1 VLPWREISTHQARYA
16 AILALS
22 GVFLF
27 TIRGN
32 RDYWGYGMQS
42 LIGRRQML
50 AATGAAVMLGGLEG
64 CASFGDKRAASAPQ
78 LQLLPVR
85 ASTDRI
91 TRITVCTRPFRAQG
105 PRLDTEQI
113 GSKFVV
119 HNYGH
124 GGSGWSLSWGSS
136 GVAVRKAMAS
146 GERDIAVIGCG
157 ALGLTSALLL
167 QRAGAR
173 VTIYAKDLPPNV
185 RSSLASGLWTPD
197 SRICLEE
204 NATPAF
210 KQLWEQMT
218 RSSFQ
223 TYQNFLGLS
232 GTPVEFIDQ
241 YFVSDEPAA
250 VRRRG
255 VTDGR
260 PRFADLQR
268 ELVPDLMTQ
277 GTDFAPGSHSLG
289 ARYLRRNSLMM
300 FNLAAYQR
308 LLVGDFGANGG
319 KIEIAEF
326 HTPDDFAK
334 LREKTLINA
343 TGYGARALFGDQ
355 SLTPVR
361 GQLARVIP
369 QPEVNY
375 GLFYKG
381 VSFVPRRDG
390 LVFQVVGE
398 DDYYGFNDDTA
409 LPDRGEADRAVNT
422 IAGLF
427 SGPAS
432 SS

>member
-1 VLPWREISTHQARYA
+1 MQA
-16 AILALS
+16 
-22 GVFLF
+22 
-27 TIRGN
+27 
-32 RDYWGYGMQS
+32 
-42 LIGRRQML
+42 LIGRRRL
-50 AATGAAVMLGGLEG
+50 LTGTGAALFLGGLEG
-64 CASFGDKRAASAPQ
+64 CATSFSAKGKPQAAP
-78 LQLLPVR
+78 LQLVPVR
-85 ASTDRI
+85 AGTDRI

-105 PRLDTEQI
+105 PRLDAEQI
-113 GSKFVV
+113 GSKLVV

-136 GVAVRKAMAS
+136 SVAVRKAMAS

-185 RSSLASGLWTPD
+185 RSSLASGVWTPD

-210 KQLWEQMT
+210 KQLWEQMA

-232 GTPVEFIDQ
+232 GTPVEFIDN
-241 YFVSDEPAA
+241 YFVSDDPASA
-250 VRRRG
+250 RRRG

-268 ELVPDLMTQ
+268 ELVPDLLTQ
-277 GTDFAPGSHSLG
+277 AVDFAPGSHSLG
-289 ARYLRRNSLMM
+289 DRYLRRSSVMM
-300 FNLAAYQR
+300 FNLTSYTR
-308 LLVGDFGANGG
+308 LLLGDFAANGG

-326 HTPDDFAK
+326 HAPDDFAR

-361 GQLARVIP
+361 GKLARAIP

-375 GLFYKG
+375 GLLYKG
-381 VSFVPRRDG
+381 VSFLPRRDG
-390 LVFQVVGE
+390 LVFQVLGE

-432 SS
+432 SG

>member
-1 VLPWREISTHQARYA
+1 MQA
-16 AILALS
+16 S
-22 GVFLF
+22 
-27 TIRGN
+27 
-32 RDYWGYGMQS
+32 
-42 LIGRRQML
+42 IGRRQLL
-50 AATGAAVMLGGLEG
+50 AGAGAALLLGGLEG
-64 CASFGDKRAASAPQ
+64 CATTFGDSRLAKAR
-78 LQLLPVR
+78 LQLAPVR

-113 GSKFVV
+113 GSKLVV

-136 GVAVRKAMAS
+136 SIATAKALAS

-167 QRAGAR
+167 QRGGAR
-173 VTIYAKDLPPNV
+173 VTIYAKELPPNV
-185 RSSLASGLWTPD
+185 RSSLATGLWTPD
-197 SRICLEE
+197 SRICLED
-204 NATPAF
+204 NATPEF
-210 KQLWEQMT
+210 KRVWEQMA
-218 RSSFQ
+218 RESFK

-232 GTPVEFIDQ
+232 GTPVEFIDN
-241 YFVSDEPAA
+241 YFVSDESAA
-250 VRRRG
+250 ARRRD
-255 VTDGR
+255 VADGR
-260 PRFADLQR
+260 PRFASLQR
-268 ELVPDLMTQ
+268 ELLPDLLTQ
-277 GTDFAPGSHSLG
+277 GVEFAPGSHSLG
-289 ARYLRRNSLMM
+289 QRYLRRSSLMM
-300 FNLAAYQR
+300 FNLTSYTR
-308 LLVGDFGANGG
+308 LLLGDFAANGG

-326 HTPDDFAK
+326 HTPGDFAK

-375 GLFYKG
+375 GIFYKD

-398 DDYYGFNDDTA
+398 DDYFGFNDDTA
-409 LPDRGEADRAVNT
+409 VPDRSEADRAVNT

-427 SGPAS
+427 GGSAFSAS
-432 SS
+432 

>member
-1 VLPWREISTHQARYA
+1 MQA
-16 AILALS
+16 S
-22 GVFLF
+22 
-27 TIRGN
+27 
-32 RDYWGYGMQS
+32 
-42 LIGRRQML
+42 IGRRQLL
-50 AATGAAVMLGGLEG
+50 AGAGAAVLLGGLEG
-64 CASFGDKRAASAPQ
+64 CATTFADSRAAKAR
-78 LQLLPVR
+78 LQLVPVR

-91 TRITVCTRPFRAQG
+91 TQITVCTRPFRAQG

-113 GSKFVV
+113 GSKLVV

-136 GVAVRKAMAS
+136 RIATASALAS
-146 GERDIAVIGCG
+146 GEKDIAVIGCG

-173 VTIYAKDLPPNV
+173 VTIYAKELPPNV
-185 RSSLASGLWTPD
+185 RSSLATGLWTPD

-204 NATPAF
+204 NATPQF
-210 KQLWEQMT
+210 KQIWEQMA
-218 RSSFQ
+218 RDSFK

-232 GTPVEFIDQ
+232 GTPVEFIDN
-241 YFVSDEPAA
+241 YFVSDESAA
-250 VRRRG
+250 VRRRD
-255 VTDGR
+255 VADGR
-260 PRFADLQR
+260 PRFAALQR
-268 ELVPDLMTQ
+268 ELLPDLLTQ
-277 GTDFAPGSHSLG
+277 GVDFAPGSHSLG
-289 ARYLRRNSLMM
+289 QRYLRRNSLMM
-300 FNLAAYQR
+300 FNLTSYTR
-308 LLVGDFGANGG
+308 LLVGDFVANGG

-326 HTPDDFAK
+326 HTPADFAR

-361 GQLARVIP
+361 GQLARGIP

-375 GLFYKG
+375 GIFYKD

-398 DDYYGFNDDTA
+398 DDYFGFNDDTA
-409 LPDRGEADRAVNT
+409 MPDRSEADHAVNT

-427 SGPAS
+427 GAAAFAAS
-432 SS
+432 

>member
-1 VLPWREISTHQARYA
+1 MQA
-16 AILALS
+16 S
-22 GVFLF
+22 
-27 TIRGN
+27 
-32 RDYWGYGMQS
+32 
-42 LIGRRQML
+42 IGRRRLL
-50 AATGAAVMLGGLEG
+50 AGTGAALLLGGLEG
-64 CASFGDKRAASAPQ
+64 CAAFADKRTARAPA
-78 LQLLPVR
+78 LQLVPVR

-113 GSKFVV
+113 GSKLVV

-136 GVAVRKAMAS
+136 GIAVRKAMAS

-210 KQLWEQMT
+210 KQLWEQMA

-241 YFVSDEPAA
+241 YFVSDEAA
-250 VRRRG
+250 SARRG
-255 VTDGR
+255 VVADGR

-277 GTDFAPGSHSLG
+277 GADFAPGSHSLG

-308 LLVGDFGANGG
+308 LLLGDFIANGG

-398 DDYYGFNDDTA
+398 DDYYGFNDDSA
-409 LPDRGEADRAVNT
+409 LPDRGEAERAVNT

-427 SGPAS
+427 GGPAS
-432 SS
+432 SDQQANK